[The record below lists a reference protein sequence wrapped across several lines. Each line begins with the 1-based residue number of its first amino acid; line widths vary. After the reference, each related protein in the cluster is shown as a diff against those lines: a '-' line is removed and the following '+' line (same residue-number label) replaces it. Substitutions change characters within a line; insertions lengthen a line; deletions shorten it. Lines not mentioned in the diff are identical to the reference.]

1 MEAHIPLGTDD
12 DGIWPINQCSSVH
25 PGHQS
30 LAAEYCRA
38 ISTSLINTK
47 EEFERTFKTMKALCF
62 WDMKYEIQRSFIENA
77 NSDTSPCMDTVIV
90 HPDIIRR
97 ILERYKLVLPK
108 EKINPAFD
116 KFKIYPGKDKERRS
130 VERQGDLQ
138 WTNERSKLRV
148 AFVCICANQET
159 DNRETLRK
167 EYRQLF
173 EDFGTSTSD
182 FDFIYDSWQHILS
195 DFAQCKSNNKPEITV
210 EQQSKNKRKRY
221 AIYSGESQSDE
232 PLKFL
237 ENICWL
243 DGEINIRAYATKMD
257 VNRIK
262 DAFYSQI
269 SNATGA
275 ESDKGTLYLFTN
287 THKYTYAY
295 SKLDEKITFRL
306 NPAPSKRELTD
317 ENFLYVLCHHAG
329 AATAAVYLISEQLA
343 INVSDSS
350 MGSLPRLVASVVTPV
365 NLEKTVY
372 HTTTETTPTTVMES
386 VPEQFT
392 AKYANEPQSIDTND
406 NNRKP
411 THPCDDN
418 NDENEC
424 NRRNMPE

>member
-1 MEAHIPLGTDD
+1 FSPFTFGVDISNEYLLGQALRQADFKQILRLKTLFDMEAHIPLGTDD

-138 WTNERSKLRV
+138 WTNERM
-148 AFVCICANQET
+148 
-159 DNRETLRK
+159 
-167 EYRQLF
+167 
-173 EDFGTSTSD
+173 
-182 FDFIYDSWQHILS
+182 
-195 DFAQCKSNNKPEITV
+195 